1 MIIQVP
7 IWIAILIAIIIILP
21 SMVISVSFFFFQL
34 RKWRET
40 EIINRLAKNGKIKI
54 EAFMVKGEKQNEEE
68 K

>member
-1 MIIQVP
+1 MIIQLP
-7 IWIAILIAIIIILP
+7 IWVAILIAIIIILP

-40 EIINRLAKNGKIKI
+40 ELINRLEKNGKIKTQ
-54 EAFMVKGEKQNEEE
+54 AFMVKGEHDEE

>member
-1 MIIQVP
+1 MTIQIP
-7 IWIAILIAIIIILP
+7 IWVAILIAIIIILP

-40 EIINRLAKNGKIKI
+40 ELINRLEKNGKIKTQ
-54 EAFMVKGEKQNEEE
+54 AFMVKGEHDEE